1 MELKQLESICGA
13 KGVVSD
19 AEGLKAF
26 AVDGITPQIVAQPE
40 TLKQAAAVIK
50 LAGETKTPLAI
61 LGGGSL
67 AGLGGRIKAAGVVL
81 STRRLDKIIDM
92 DTENLTV
99 TAQAG
104 VRIGD
109 LQDLLGGL
117 ENRCF
122 FPIDSSLK
130 NTADYM
136 CSSREYKGAYVPLD
150 PPQAQRATMG
160 GIVASGVTG
169 PMRLRHGLPRDLV
182 LGVRFV
188 SAQGELIGMGGKVVK
203 NVSGYDV
210 SKLMVGSLGSLGLI
224 GEMTVRLLPL
234 PEVSGAV
241 VMGFKDLASAT
252 AMAAEVVDGKLLPT
266 ALEVVNAK
274 AMQMALKD
282 APAGS
287 WFVAAGQAGFSED
300 VAREKTDLA
309 ALAARHGGQVAD
321 MDADAAKA
329 FWAAL
334 ADRPLMDC
342 ALRLKASYP
351 IGGAGAFLAAAA
363 GLGDGAAV
371 SVSAGLGAGLVHL
384 LPAAAAE
391 LAKAAAGLR
400 AKAVELGGALVVQ
413 AGAPEL
419 KDAVGAWGP
428 ARPDWGLMMHLKRQ
442 LDPDLLLN
450 RGRFLGGL

>member
-1 MELKQLESICGA
+1 MELKQLESICGP
-13 KGVVSD
+13 KGVISD
-19 AEGLKAF
+19 AESLKAY
-26 AVDGITPQIVAQPE
+26 AVDGIAPKLVAQPD
-40 TLKQAAAVIK
+40 TLTQAAEVIK
-50 LAGETKTPLAI
+50 LANQTKTPLAI

-67 AGLGGRIKAAGVVL
+67 SDLGGRVQAADVVL

-92 DTENLTV
+92 DVENLTV

-109 LQDLLGGL
+109 LQDLVGGL

-122 FPIDSSLK
+122 FPVDSSLK
-130 NTADYM
+130 SAADYM

-150 PPQAQRATMG
+150 PPLAKMATMG

-169 PMRLRHGLPRDLV
+169 PMRMRHGLPRDLV

-188 SAQGELIGMGGKVVK
+188 SPTGDLIGMGGKVVK
-203 NVSGYDV
+203 NVSGYDL
-210 SKLMVGSLGSLGLI
+210 SKLMVGSLGSLGLV

-241 VMGFKDLASAT
+241 VMAFKDLASAT
-252 AMAAEVVDGKLLPT
+252 AAASEVADSKLLPT
-266 ALEVVNAK
+266 ALEVVNAA
-274 AMQMALKD
+274 AMQMALPG
-282 APAGS
+282 APAGA
-287 WFVAAGQAGFSED
+287 WYVAAGQAGFSED
-300 VAREKTDLA
+300 VAREKSDLA
-309 ALAARHGGQVAD
+309 ALAGRHGGAVAEL
-321 MDADAAKA
+321 DAEAAKA
-329 FWAAL
+329 FWAGL
-334 ADRPLMDC
+334 GDKPLTAG

-351 IGGAGAFLAAAA
+351 MSGAAAFLAACDA
-363 GLGDGAAV
+363 LGAGAAV
-371 SVSAGLGAGLVHL
+371 SVSIGLGAALVHL

-391 LAKAAAGLR
+391 LAQAAGALR

-428 ARPDWGLMMHLKRQ
+428 ARPDWGLMMHIKRE
-442 LDPDLLLN
+442 LDPGLLLN

>member
-13 KGVVSD
+13 KGVISD
-19 AEGLKAF
+19 AESLKAY
-26 AVDGITPQIVAQPE
+26 AVDGIAPQLAALPE
-40 TLKQAAAVIK
+40 TLKQAAEVIK
-50 LAGETKTPLAI
+50 LAGGTKTPLAI

-67 AGLGGRIKAAGVVL
+67 SDLGGRIQAAQVVL

-92 DTENLTV
+92 DVENLTV

-117 ENRCF
+117 DNRCF
-122 FPIDSSLK
+122 FPVDSSLK
-130 NTADYM
+130 NAADYM

-150 PPQAQRATMG
+150 PPLAKMATMG

-182 LGVRFV
+182 LGVRFIT
-188 SAQGELIGMGGKVVK
+188 AQGEIIGMGGKVVK

-210 SKLMVGSLGSLGLI
+210 SKLMVGSLGSLGLVA
-224 GEMTVRLLPL
+224 EMTVRLLPL
-234 PEVSGAV
+234 PEVSGV
-241 VMGFKDLASAT
+241 LVMAFKDLGSAT
-252 AMAAEVVDGKLLPT
+252 AAAAEVAGGKLLPT
-266 ALEVVNAK
+266 ALEVINAP
-274 AMQMALKD
+274 AMQMALSD
-282 APAGS
+282 APAGA
-287 WFVAAGQAGFSED
+287 WCVAAGQAGFSED
-300 VAREKTDLA
+300 VEREKTDLT
-309 ALAARHGGQVAD
+309 ALAGRHGGQAMVL
-321 MDADAAKA
+321 DAEAARA
-329 FWAAL
+329 FWTAL
-334 ADRPLMDC
+334 GDRPLTDG

-351 IGGAGAFLAAAA
+351 ISGAAAFLQAADA
-363 GLGDGAAV
+363 LGAGAAV
-371 SVSAGLGAGLVHL
+371 SVSMGLGSALAHL
-384 LPAAAAE
+384 LPAAATE
-391 LAKAAAGLR
+391 LTQAANALR
-400 AKAVELGGALVVQ
+400 AKAVALGGTLVVQ

-428 ARPDWGLMMHLKRQ
+428 ARPDWGLMMHIKRE